1 MNCAFAYT
9 HAPISFYFKPSAR
22 DFVVEEIPLYDFS
35 GEGEHLILK
44 VRKKNLTTF
53 ELIKTFSSI
62 FGIKEKE
69 IGYAGLK
76 DKNALTFQYLSFP
89 KKQVDNKIF
98 AHFKHPLIKILEQ
111 TYHHNKI
118 KIGHL
123 KGNHFFIN
131 LKKIDFLNNQKIL
144 NIIEKIKI
152 YGIPN
157 YFGYQRFGQ
166 EGNNFLQGL
175 EIIEGK
181 KKPRSKKI
189 ANFLISAYQ
198 SHLFNQWLSL
208 RLNLSF
214 LINSSKSTEIFKA
227 LQSFLPNYQI
237 PLIFKEKQYC
247 QNLQNQ
253 PHFFKIFTGDCLCH
267 YPFGRNFFAQEENLS
282 QDTLRFAEK
291 QVSVMGLLSGKKC
304 PPTSQIAGIFEEPFC
319 DNRILSV
326 GQRRYA
332 WIFPE
337 QIQYRYKEEE
347 AQGELQFY
355 LPKGAYATNFL
366 RELAHQECQ
375 SDESSECDKFTQ

>member
-1 MNCAFAYT
+1 M
-9 HAPISFYFKPSAR
+9 
-22 DFVVEEIPLYDFS
+22 
-35 GEGEHLILK
+35 
-44 VRKKNLTTF
+44 
-53 ELIKTFSSI
+53 
-62 FGIKEKE
+62 
-69 IGYAGLK
+69 
-76 DKNALTFQYLSFP
+76 
-89 KKQVDNKIF
+89 
-98 AHFKHPLIKILEQ
+98 
-111 TYHHNKI
+111 
-118 KIGHL
+118 
-123 KGNHFFIN
+123 
-131 LKKIDFLNNQKIL
+131 
-144 NIIEKIKI
+144 
-152 YGIPN
+152 
-157 YFGYQRFGQ
+157 
-166 EGNNFLQGL
+166 QGL

-291 QVSVMGLLSGKKC
+291 QVSVMGLLSGKKSS
-304 PPTSQIAGIFEEPFC
+304 PTSQVAGIFEEPFY

-375 SDESSECDKFTQ
+375 SDESSECDKFIQ